1 MLSNIIHTKWN
12 SSFKRTTKVKR
23 LANAHLII
31 SGKKI
36 HSKPLQK
43 SFLSKKP
50 QYVYPSFT
58 MSSNMLLSSWLT
70 LLRTF
75 RLQRI
80 CVMYLDE
87 KYIRRNLPWNVTF
100 RKSARFFVG
109 MTDDQIAEIDPGTG
123 LYPFMVA
130 APGDTSDLSAV
141 YYLLERNPALVNNSR
156 VEGE

>member
-1 MLSNIIHTKWN
+1 MRMPKKSIHFSKRPSRRYHFLFQRFIISQPEWTVQQRGSSPCSSNMLSNIIHTKWN
-12 SSFKRTTKVKR
+12 SSFKRMTKVKR

-43 SFLSKKP
+43 SFLSKKPP

-87 KYIRRNLPWNVTF
+87 KYIRRNLPWKCDVQEIC
-100 RKSARFFVG
+100 
-109 MTDDQIAEIDPGTG
+109 QILCWND
-123 LYPFMVA
+123 
-130 APGDTSDLSAV
+130 
-141 YYLLERNPALVNNSR
+141 R
-156 VEGE
+156 